1 MNKIQLDYLKE
12 IYIGRSVREVA
23 NMINEKFG
31 TNYTPSAITNI
42 KYRNGLKSGYQRSV
56 SINDEYLQFLKD
68 NVKGR
73 SNKELT
79 ELFNKTFGTNCSETQ
94 IASYKR
100 YYKLTSGIDMKFKKG
115 EVRYTTKRPI
125 GSEGTYKGDGV
136 IFVKIGEPDI
146 WVRKNRYVYEQAYG
160 KLQDGYHVIHLN
172 GDKTD
177 FRLENLKAIKNT
189 ETLIMGNKDLFSN
202 DPELTKTGVLI
213 AQIIN
218 KKSELLRHNTLRR

>member
-1 MNKIQLDYLKE
+1 MNKIELDYLKD

-23 NMINEKFG
+23 DMINKKFG
-31 TNYTPSAITNI
+31 TKYTPSAITNI

-56 SINDEYLQFLKD
+56 SVNDEYLQFLKD

-79 ELFNKTFGTNCSETQ
+79 ELFNKTFNTNCSETQ

-100 YYKLTSGIDMKFKKG
+100 YYHLTSGIDMKFKKG
-115 EVRYTTKRPI
+115 EIRYTTKRPV

-136 IFVKIGEPDI
+136 IFIKVAEPDV

-160 KLQDGYHVIHLN
+160 KLPDGYHVIHLN

-177 FRLENLKAIKNT
+177 FRLENLKAIKDT
-189 ETLIMGNKDLFSN
+189 ETLIMGSNKLFFDDPDLT
-202 DPELTKTGVLI
+202 ETGILI
-213 AQIIN
+213 AKIIN
-218 KKSELLRHNTLRR
+218 KKNELLRRKV